1 MVDDAPKF
9 LAQPSQS
16 VGGGSQKRRRCPDNL
31 PIEEYAEYLELKKDA
46 AEMRLERADKGGSA
60 VYISRNMWKRLARE
74 HVDADKT
81 YVRANKFERA

>member
-1 MVDDAPKF
+1 MF
-9 LAQPSQS
+9 RGFQLSQS
-16 VGGGSQKRRRCPDNL
+16 GEGGSKQSTRFLDNL
-31 PIEEYAEYLELKKDA
+31 PVEEYAEYLELKKDA